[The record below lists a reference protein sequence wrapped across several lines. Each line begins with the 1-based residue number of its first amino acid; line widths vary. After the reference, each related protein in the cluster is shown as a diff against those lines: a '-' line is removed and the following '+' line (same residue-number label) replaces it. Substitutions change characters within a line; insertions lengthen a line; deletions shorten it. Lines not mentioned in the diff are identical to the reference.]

1 VTYRILL
8 IDGDA
13 ARAAKRSKPLA
24 DAGHEVDVAGS
35 PDAALLSFERST
47 PHLVVIDATH
57 GEATIRD
64 LCGLL
69 KKQAPHVPLVL
80 LTDVV
85 RDPQHIALVLNQYSC
100 DQLIDRSLDPDR
112 MLRLIG
118 QLVDT
123 HKAGP
128 ADRPTHGGTDSAG
141 ATLWLDSE
149 ELVNALE
156 KLDTIITHKAASQV
170 QLPPREASSGE
181 IQISVDAQV
190 DRDVPARR
198 FADEADGGRDIDD
211 HLDTVF
217 ARGRSAAS
225 PQPPPQAPGVTPP
238 PAPRGAAPVRE
249 SVVVKA
255 TQAGRGPG
263 TTSALRDPNATVALP
278 VARPAPPAP
287 ESRGTPDALRPV
299 EAPRVAAPRTDVA
312 VSLPPHA
319 PASTMRWF
327 IAATV
332 VVTLLGAGYLVLF
345 RGSPH
350 MSPATVASNTTTP
363 AEAPPFTPAADG
375 AADATDDVRS
385 AGSTVPVAPP
395 TAAPA
400 ASAPP
405 VSRPSTPTQA
415 PTPKPTP
422 KPAAK
427 SPAPQKPVAT
437 PAPKAQKTQKPS
449 PPPAPVATSAP
460 KVTAPERPVIAATP
474 VIAPSDPAPVPTP
487 VPKAAEPVAAPLVA
501 EAEPKP
507 VKAEPGPIVPAAVI
521 KRVEPTYS
529 PKAVKGIGDP
539 RVVLRVLVDPQG
551 RITRVLVDKGIPGSE
566 LEAAAVSAI
575 LRWQFRPGTQDGKPV
590 ESWATAEFRFGD

>member
-1 VTYRILL
+1 MTYRILL

-13 ARAAKRSKPLA
+13 ARAAKRSGPLA
-24 DAGHEVDVAGS
+24 DAGHEVAVAGS

-69 KKQAPHVPLVL
+69 KKQAPQVPLVL

-85 RDPQHIALVLNQYSC
+85 RDPQQIALVLNQYGC
-100 DQLIDRSLDPDR
+100 DQLIDRSLAPDR

-123 HKAGP
+123 HKGGP
-128 ADRPTHGGTDSAG
+128 AARPTLGATDSAG

-156 KLDTIITHKAASQV
+156 KLDTIMTHNAASQV
-170 QLPPREASSGE
+170 QLPAREASSGE
-181 IQISVDAQV
+181 IQVSVDAQV
-190 DRDVPARR
+190 NRDVPARR
-198 FADEADGGRDIDD
+198 FTDGSDGGQDIDD

-217 ARGRSAAS
+217 ARGRTPAS
-225 PQPPPQAPGVTPP
+225 PQPPPQAPVETPP
-238 PAPRGAAPVRE
+238 PASRATAPVRDP
-249 SVVVKA
+249 VVVKA
-255 TQAGRGPG
+255 TQTVRGSA
-263 TTSALRDPNATVALP
+263 TTSVLRDPSATVALP
-278 VARPAPPAP
+278 VTRPASSAT
-287 ESRGTPDALRPV
+287 ESKVTADSVRPV
-299 EAPRVAAPRTDVA
+299 EAPRAAAPRSDVA
-312 VSLPPHA
+312 VSLPHQA

-327 IAATV
+327 IVATV

-345 RGSPH
+345 RGGPH
-350 MSPATVASNTTTP
+350 STPVNVATNATNP

-375 AADATDDVRS
+375 ATDATDDVRS

-395 TAAPA
+395 TAAPV

-405 VSRPSTPTQA
+405 VSRPSM
-415 PTPKPTP
+415 PTPKPAP

-437 PAPKAQKTQKPS
+437 PAPKVQKAQK
-449 PPPAPVATSAP
+449 PAPTPAP
-460 KVTAPERPVIAATP
+460 KVPVPEPPVVAAAPVS
-474 VIAPSDPAPVPTP
+474 APSDPAPAPTP
-487 VPKAAEPVAAPLVA
+487 VPQAVEPAAAPLVA
-501 EAEPKP
+501 VAEPRPAK
-507 VKAEPGPIVPAAVI
+507 VEPGPIVPAAVI
-521 KRVEPTYS
+521 KRVDPTYS

-575 LRWQFRPGTQDGKPV
+575 LRWQFKPGTQDGKPV